1 MSIRASF
8 MSCTVISL
16 NLGGRGWRRG
26 RVEFLKCKLSDIQ
39 QCNPTYVPFMLE
51 TMAEIIFE
59 SIHLTLKQS
68 RFEGINFI
76 IFSIK
81 DRESNSVITFL
92 GVRVIVLSLSKLK
105 LLNAGQHSFLFI
117 KNGCH
122 ISRNSYIADFK
133 NDSIFDPL
141 R

>member
-16 NLGGRGWRRG
+16 KLGGRGWRRG
-26 RVEFLKCKLSDIQ
+26 RVEFFKCKLTDIQ

-59 SIHLTLKQS
+59 SIHLTLILS

-117 KNGCH
+117 KKGCH
-122 ISRNSYIADFK
+122 IGRNIYISDF
-133 NDSIFDPL
+133 
-141 R
+141 

>member
-1 MSIRASF
+1 MQSYICSVLARDNDRDHFWKHS
-8 MSCTVISL
+8 
-16 NLGGRGWRRG
+16 
-26 RVEFLKCKLSDIQ
+26 SDSQ
-39 QCNPTYVPFMLE
+39 N
-51 TMAEIIFE
+51 
-59 SIHLTLKQS
+59 
-68 RFEGINFI
+68 RFGGINFI

-122 ISRNSYIADFK
+122 ISRNSYIADF
-133 NDSIFDPL
+133 
-141 R
+141 